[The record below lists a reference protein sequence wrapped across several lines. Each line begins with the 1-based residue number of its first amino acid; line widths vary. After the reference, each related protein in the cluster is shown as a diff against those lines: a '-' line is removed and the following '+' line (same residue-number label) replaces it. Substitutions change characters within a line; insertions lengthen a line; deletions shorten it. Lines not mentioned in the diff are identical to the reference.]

1 MTLFDR
7 FYDKYVWE
15 LKFRPNTFEDIV
27 LPPRFRKFFEK
38 EENIKNPGNLLMYGP
53 HGTGKTTIAFLIAEL
68 SGSDYK
74 YIPMSLDTGIANIRD
89 DLIKFIGAVGFSE
102 GKKIVIGDEFDRLS
116 GAAMDSLKTVIE
128 EYSKHVNFI
137 FITNSREKVIP
148 PGISRLCEM
157 DFNYTAEEA
166 KAMKKEYWK
175 RVCRLLADDE
185 IKFDPKAVA
194 EVIKFQFPDMRKVWN
209 FLQLLYKTDG
219 KITNQNIRKKVVD
232 EVLEFFKYI
241 KEKDYFAIRK
251 FIMNN
256 DYDIDSFYSFMW
268 KLLDKVIDKKSL
280 PAAIVLL
287 ARWQKDSTNSVDK
300 QIPLAACAV
309 ELSNDC
315 KFK

>member
-1 MTLFDR
+1 MGLFDR

-15 LKFRPNTFEDIV
+15 LKFRPTKIEDII
-27 LPPRFRKFFEK
+27 LPLRFRKFFEK

-53 HGTGKTTIAFLIAEL
+53 HGTGKTTIAFCLAEL
-68 SGSDYK
+68 SGADYK

-89 DLIKFIGAVGFSE
+89 DLIKFIGAVGFND

-148 PGISRLCEM
+148 PGISRLTEM
-157 DFNYTAEEA
+157 DFNFTNAEA
-166 KAMKKEYWK
+166 KDMKKEYWK
-175 RVCRLLADDE
+175 RVCRLLTEDK

-194 EVIKFQFPDMRKVWN
+194 EVINFQFPDMRKVWN

-219 KITNQNIRKKVVD
+219 QITHQNIKKRVVD
-232 EVLEFFKYI
+232 EVLEFFEYMK
-241 KEKDYFAIRK
+241 KKDYIAIRK

-256 DYDIDSFYSFMW
+256 DYDIVSFYSFMW
-268 KLLDKVIDKKSL
+268 KLLDKVIQAESI
-280 PAAIVLL
+280 PTATIIIANR
-287 ARWQKDSTNSVDK
+287 ARDSKDSIDK
-300 QIPLAACAV
+300 HIPLSACAM
-309 ELSNDC
+309 ELALEC